1 MKRRD
6 FLWKGSGLL
15 GLAASGQGFGR
26 IPRKDVPATGG
37 YEKITNHVDVFK
49 EVVNVGLIHRHGK
62 VLLIDSGEGA
72 VLQEAQNPGF
82 GAIEGVL
89 YTHYHR
95 DQCSGASLLQ
105 NAGAKI
111 VAPSA
116 ETNFFRDAT
125 QFWLEA
131 DNILD
136 HRYNFR
142 PELMVLRESVVP
154 DQGIKPGEVF
164 NWQGIGVHAIA
175 TPGHT
180 DGSLTYI
187 FEIDGKTI
195 AFTGDLIYGPGQI
208 LEFYSLQKR
217 FQGMGGGYWGFGGT
231 VNELLKSLET
241 VLSYKPSVI
250 VPSHGTVIT
259 DPQSAVELLKSRI
272 DGAMKNYFTLS
283 AWRIYQ
289 HNGNPI
295 FKADAPPPFDVP
307 MLKLLPPVALPT
319 WMHRSVETSSYIVAE
334 DKSIFL
340 FDCGFPPIAGALDKL
355 VKSGEISRVDGIWIS
370 HYHDDH
376 VVSVNEIRRKYGAR
390 VYVQK
395 EIQDIL
401 ENPTAYCMPCL
412 FPESIHVD
420 HALSEGEVIN
430 WKGYKLTGYYF
441 PGQTLFHD
449 GLLIDHEGTRVFMSG
464 DSFANWGI
472 DDYCSYNRNFIGKDG
487 EKAGYGRC
495 LKLLQELKPDLLVA
509 AHWGPE
515 PLSGDYLQRTVAI
528 LREREKLF
536 SDLFPWEDPNFGLD
550 PHWIRA
556 YPFRQSVL
564 PGQRVSLEARVFN
577 HSDSSYKAVAELRVP
592 KGWRVEKLGSITI
605 QPHSE
610 GRIPLAALSPAHP
623 LLRREVLG
631 VAVRFGDRNLGE
643 FAVAIVD
650 YLQ

>member
-37 YEKITNHVDVFK
+37 YEKITDHVDVFK

-217 FQGMGGGYWGFGGT
+217 FQGMGGGYWGFGGA

-241 VLSYKPSVI
+241 VLFFKPSVI
-250 VPSHGTVIT
+250 VPSHGTIIT

-272 DGAMKNYFTLS
+272 DGAMKNYFTLC

-307 MLKLLPPVALPT
+307 MLKPLPPVALPT

-340 FDCGFPPIAGALDKL
+340 FDCGFPPIVGALDKL
-355 VKSGEISRVDGIWIS
+355 VKSGEISRVDAIWIS

-376 VVSVNEIRRKYGAR
+376 VVSVNEIRRKYGAK

-472 DDYCSYNRNFIGKDG
+472 DDYCSYNLNFIGKDG

-495 LKLLQELKPDLLVA
+495 LKLLKGLKPDLLVA

-515 PLSGDYLQRTVAI
+515 PLSEDYLEKTVAI

-550 PHWIRA
+550 LHWIRA

-564 PGQRVSLEARVFN
+564 PGQRVALEARVFN
-577 HSDSSYKAVAELRVP
+577 HSDRPCKASVELRGP
-592 KGWRVEKLGSITI
+592 KGWKVGRAGSVVI
-605 QPHSE
+605 QPHTE
-610 GRIPLAALSPAHP
+610 GSVLLSALCPLQPA
-623 LLRREVLG
+623 LRREVLG
-631 VAVRFGDRNLGE
+631 LAVQFGDRNLGE
-643 FAVAIVD
+643 SAVALVD